1 MRNSM
6 CHAVRADLAI
16 VFALTVYSL
25 PAAAQLPPVPVPAEN
40 PITEPK
46 RVLGKMLFW
55 DEQLSSDNTIACG
68 TCHLP
73 TSAGADP
80 RTAVNPGVDGVAAT
94 LDDIFG
100 SFGVARAD
108 SDGEY
113 YEDAVFGFA
122 RQVTGRSAQMTI
134 GSQWAPDLF
143 WDGRA
148 TSQFINP
155 ETGAVSI
162 AVGGGL
168 ESQAV
173 GPIMSDVE
181 MAHEDRDWSEV
192 STKLSAAKPMAL
204 AVQKPA
210 DVQAALAGVTTYGDL
225 FTDAFGDPAITAER
239 IAFAIATYE
248 RTLVADQT
256 PWDAFVGGNP
266 TAMTPGQVQGWNF
279 FRASQCAI
287 CHAPPLFTN
296 NTFRNIGLRP
306 LAEDTGR
313 QGVTGVPADAGR
325 FKVPSLRNTGLKSTY
340 MHNGQLQSLP
350 VVLDFYQ
357 GVNGQVQFPANQ
369 DPLIPPINIPPP
381 VRPALVDF
389 LANALTDPRVEA
401 GTFPFDR
408 PKLHSELLEEMSVLT
423 DCVNGPGALPAPTF
437 PTTQG
442 ECLSRFDMDG
452 DSDVDL
458 TDYTEYQLAN
468 SQ

>member
-1 MRNSM
+1 MKDSMR
-6 CHAVRADLAI
+6 HAVRAKVLFLGLTLFAI
-16 VFALTVYSL
+16 

-40 PITEPK
+40 PITESK
-46 RVLGKMLFW
+46 RVLGKVLFW
-55 DEQLSSDNTIACG
+55 DEQLSSDNSIACG

-73 TSAGADP
+73 SSAGADP
-80 RTAVNPGVDGVAAT
+80 RFAVNPGVDGVEAT

-108 SDGEY
+108 SNGIY
-113 YEDAVFGFA
+113 YEDPVFGFDP
-122 RQVTGRSAQMTI
+122 QVTGRSAQITI
-134 GSQWAPDLF
+134 GSQWAADLF

-148 TSQFINP
+148 TSQFVNP
-155 ETGAVSI
+155 ETGLVSI

-173 GPIMSDVE
+173 GPVMSDVE
-181 MAHEDRDWSEV
+181 MAHEERDWGQV
-192 STKLSAAKPMAL
+192 ATKLSTATPLAL
-204 AVQKPA
+204 AVHEPS
-210 DVQAALAGVTTYGDL
+210 DVEAALAGGTTYGDL
-225 FTDAFGDPAITAER
+225 FADAFGDSAITAER

-248 RTLVADQT
+248 RTLVPDQT
-256 PWDAFVGGNP
+256 PWDAFVGGDP

-306 LAEDTGR
+306 IAEDNGR
-313 QGVTGVPADAGR
+313 QAVTGIATDAGR
-325 FKVPSLRNTGLKSTY
+325 FKVPSLRNTGLKQTY
-340 MHNGQLQSLP
+340 MHNGQVQSLP
-350 VVLDFYQ
+350 VVLDFYL
-357 GVNGQVQFPANQ
+357 GINGQVQFPANQ
-369 DPLIPPINIPPP
+369 DPLIPPIAIPPP

-389 LANALTDPRVEA
+389 MANALTDPRVAAE
-401 GTFPFDR
+401 TFPFDR
-408 PKLHSELLEEMSVLT
+408 PKLHSELLSEMAILT
-423 DCVNGPGALPAPTF
+423 DCINGPGALPTPTF
-437 PTTQG
+437 PTTPAQ
-442 ECLSRFDMDG
+442 CLDQFDTDS

>member
-1 MRNSM
+1 MNESMRLTP
-6 CHAVRADLAI
+6 RRDLMAL
-16 VFALTVYSL
+16 FALALCAT

-40 PITEPK
+40 PITESK
-46 RVLGKMLFW
+46 RVLGKVLFW

-68 TCHLP
+68 TCHQP
-73 TSAGADP
+73 SSASADP
-80 RTAVNPGVDGVAAT
+80 RFGVNPGVDGVFAT
-94 LDDIFG
+94 PDDILG
-100 SFGVARAD
+100 SLGVRRAD
-108 SDGEY
+108 SGGVY
-113 YEDAVFGFA
+113 YEDAVFGFDT
-122 RQVTGRSAQMTI
+122 QVTGRSAQITI
-134 GSQWAPDLF
+134 GSQWAANLF

-148 TSQFINP
+148 TSQFVNP
-155 ETGAVSI
+155 ETGLVSI
-162 AVGGGL
+162 VAGGGL

-181 MAHEDRDWSEV
+181 MAHESRDWGQV
-192 STKLSAAKPMAL
+192 ATKLSTATPLAL
-204 AVQKPA
+204 AVHEPA
-210 DVQAALAGVTTYGDL
+210 DVEAALAGGTTYGDL
-225 FTDAFGDPAITAER
+225 FADAFGDSAITAER

-248 RTLVADQT
+248 RTLVPDQT

-266 TAMTPGQVQGWNF
+266 GAMTPGQVQGWNF
-279 FRASQCAI
+279 FRASQCTI

-306 LAEDTGR
+306 IVEDTGR
-313 QGVTGVPADAGR
+313 QGVTGLAADAGR
-325 FKVPSLRNTGLKSTY
+325 FKVPSLRNTGLKETY
-340 MHNGQLQSLP
+340 MHNGQLPSLP

-357 GVNGQVQFPANQ
+357 GINGQVQFPANQ

-401 GTFPFDR
+401 ETFPFDR
-408 PKLHSELLEEMSVLT
+408 PKLHSELLAEMAVLT
-423 DCVNGPGALPAPTF
+423 ECINGPGSLPAPSF
-437 PTTQG
+437 PTTQVQ
-442 ECLSRFDMDG
+442 CLDQFDIDG